1 MSILVSLLGGLSGKA
16 YDDLHDNT
24 LLHKFKNA
32 TLMEYLKGLHFITF
46 TTVSIDDPL
55 FFIVSYVAN
64 ICNYVGNKDAFSEA
78 YEYSLLYSFII
89 LFGIID
95 YAKIQPNSIID
106 ILLLVAM
113 CITMFLEPVIM
124 RHFLQNSEF
133 SYVKLIFR
141 IIFLVCSFV
150 SYMLG
155 TSKTAK
161 YLFSY
166 CMGYF
171 IISVLV
177 QGYSWIITKLTKDDD
192 KQDDDKQDDDKQ
204 DDDITDD
211 VIKENA

>member
-1 MSILVSLLGGLSGKA
+1 MSIFVSLLGGLSAKA

-24 LLHKFKNA
+24 VLHKFKNA

-46 TTVSIDDPL
+46 ITVSIDDPL

-64 ICNYVGNKDAFSEA
+64 IFNYIGNKDAFSEA

-89 LFGIID
+89 LFGIVD
-95 YAKIQPNSIID
+95 YTKIQLNSVID
-106 ILLLVAM
+106 ILLFVSM
-113 CITMFLEPVIM
+113 CITMCLEPIIM

-141 IIFLVCSFV
+141 ILFLLCSFV

-177 QGYSWIITKLTKDDD
+177 QGYSLIITDNDIKDNDIKVDDIKDNDIKDNDIKDDV
-192 KQDDDKQDDDKQ
+192 
-204 DDDITDD
+204 T
-211 VIKENA
+211 ENA